1 MLKALWHLIL
11 RFFGIEKNAP
21 EDEQLAEN
29 NKYTKRYGDIQGL
42 NFTAIFAARLT
53 TLSVTESAVEV
64 IGENKRAEF
73 LSECADALWDK
84 INRISSGMLGTGG
97 MAVVPYVQQGKLY
110 YNLVPQ
116 DRVIIST
123 KKGDTITN
131 ATVLADEHKE
141 NHKTYYRWVNYAV
154 EGDTMHITSYVTD
167 DGGAAASLAEWDN
180 IPSMA
185 IKGVDR
191 VLFSFFK
198 SPVDPRKAENIYG
211 VPVTYG
217 CDKIIEDIKLIL
229 EQIKDEFK
237 YKEVKIFADERMFR
251 KDEKTGKYIMPSKVF
266 FAGHGNEKTNM
277 IEIFSPEIRES
288 SYYAHLVN
296 AFELLEKAVGT
307 SKGILTVP
315 ETRGAT
321 ATEIKASLFETY
333 AMTGEIRKAIE
344 KGVRDYLYCCDVL
357 SNAYNLAPQGEYD
370 LSFDWSYN
378 LIESSA
384 ETWQQLIDAQGIGA
398 VSKAE
403 IRQYVIAGETMEEAE
418 KRIEE
423 ISKAEPGLNG
433 LLGGG
438 NNADGE
444 GINRAG

>member
-11 RFFGIEKNAP
+11 RFFGIEKTVP
-21 EDEQLAEN
+21 EDEQLSEN
-29 NKYTKRYGDIQGL
+29 SAYAKNYADISDI
-42 NFTAIFAARLT
+42 NFTAIFAAKLT
-53 TLSVTESAVEV
+53 TLSVTESSVEV
-64 IGENKRAEF
+64 IGDNKRAEF
-73 LSECADALWDK
+73 LSECADAVWDK

-97 MAVVPYVQQGKLY
+97 MAVVPYVQQGGLY
-110 YNLVPQ
+110 FNLVPQ
-116 DRVIIST
+116 DRIIIST
-123 KKGDTITN
+123 KKGDAITN
-131 ATVLADEHKE
+131 ATVMADKRVE
-141 NHKTYYRWVNYAV
+141 NYRTFFRWVNYAV
-154 EGDTMHITSYVTD
+154 EGDTMHINSYVTD
-167 DGGAAASLAEWDN
+167 DSGAAAYLEEWDN

-198 SPVDPRKAENIYG
+198 SPVDPRNFKDVYG
-211 VPVTYG
+211 VPITYG
-217 CDKIIEDIKLIL
+217 CGAIIEDIKQIL
-229 EQIKDEFK
+229 RQIQDEFK

-251 KDEKTGKYIMPSKVF
+251 RNKSTNALEIPSKAF
-266 FAGHGNEKTNM
+266 IAGHSDDPG
-277 IEIFSPEIRES
+277 IDIFSPEIRES
-288 SYYAHLVN
+288 SYFTRLVN

-307 SKGILTVP
+307 SKGILTAP

-321 ATEIKASLFETY
+321 ATEIKASLYETY

-344 KGVRDYLYCCDVL
+344 KGVRDYVYCCDVL
-357 SNAYNLAPQGEYD
+357 ANAYNLAPQGEFD

-384 ETWQQLIDAQGIGA
+384 ETWQQLMDAQGIGA

-403 IRQYVIAGETMEEAE
+403 IRQYVITGETLEEAE

-423 ISKAEPGLNG
+423 IQKAEPGLSG

-438 NNADGE
+438 GDANGE